1 MVLMVRG
8 FAAACST
15 SSCCWCCLW
24 CWCRLPSR
32 HCPVQRAS
40 IPITA
45 TPAGRGRL
53 TLLVSGKVAVGLVMG
68 RHAPRIILSA
78 RSSWKPVVEHDHANG
93 EERQSHCLK
102 LANAARWPEHNY
114 SAGLYQR
121 PIGGRH
127 GPTWGGVMGGAVPK
141 GHSRGGELTHDKPAA
156 GTEESLDVCQANRAA
171 PLSVNFT

>member
-1 MVLMVRG
+1 MARG
-8 FAAACST
+8 CGAACST
-15 SSCCWCCLW
+15 SACCWW
-24 CWCRLPSR
+24 CRRCRCRLPSR
-32 HCPVQRAS
+32 RCPVTPQCAFVS
-40 IPITA
+40 TA
-45 TPAGRGRL
+45 ATVAGRGCL
-53 TLLVSGKVAVGLVMG
+53 ALLDGGKAAVGSIKG
-68 RHAPRIILSA
+68 EHTPRIILSA